1 MKILAI
7 ESSCDETSAAVVC
20 GNDVKS
26 NVISSQ
32 LFHSKY
38 GGVVPELASRAHIK
52 SISHIVEEALKI
64 AETDIKEIDAVA
76 VTSEP
81 GLIGSL
87 IVGSNY
93 AKGLSIKYDIPVI
106 PVNHIEGHIFS
117 GCLSDDTLQFPMMCL
132 VVSGGHTAIFY
143 VESYNKYSV
152 IGATID
158 DAAGEAFDKIATLMK
173 MPYPG
178 GPHIDKYAK
187 LGNPKAFDFPRSMI
201 HNKNYDFS
209 FSGLKTSVR
218 YFIAKE
224 FPNGIPDEIRADF
237 AASVQAA
244 IVDVLV
250 HKTVNAAVEYKAKAI
265 VIAGGV
271 SANSGLRIAMQAAAD
286 KKNIKFVA
294 PSMGYCMDNAAMIG
308 FIAERKIHETGAE
321 YPRDLTYVVRSN
333 AIRATRPVKV
343 RAKQQEKIL
352 SEL

>member
-7 ESSCDETSAAVVC
+7 ESSCDETSASVII
-20 GNDVKS
+20 GDDVKS

-52 SISHIVEEALKI
+52 SISHIVNEAMKI
-64 AETDIKEIDAVA
+64 ANMNITEIDAVA
-76 VTSEP
+76 VTAEP

-87 IVGSNY
+87 IVGANY

-117 GCLSDDTLQFPMMCL
+117 GCLSDSTLEFPMICL

-152 IGATID
+152 LGATID

-178 GPHIDKYAK
+178 GPHIDKFAK

-201 HNKNYDFS
+201 HSKDYNFS

-218 YFIAKE
+218 YFLAKE
-224 FPNGIPDEIRADF
+224 FPNGIPEDRRADI

-250 HKTVNAAVEYKAKAI
+250 HKTVSSAVDYNAKAI

-271 SANSGLRIAMQAAAD
+271 SANSGLRNAMQAAAD
-286 KKNIKFVA
+286 KKGIKFVA

-308 FIAERKIHETGAE
+308 FIAERKISELGTE
-321 YPRDLTYVVRSN
+321 YPKDLSFVVRSN
-333 AIRATRPVKV
+333 AIRAARPVKV
-343 RAKQQEKIL
+343 RHKAE
-352 SEL
+352 E